1 MVVLEFFGFRSLN
14 PSAFPSSSSHC
25 RSVLCAGAPMERRK
39 GERKKKKISHSFGDL
54 LTHFKMGSF
63 REPAKKKERKGGN
76 PKKSRDPPPPS
87 SLQKKGPISRICSRK
102 RRDVG
107 VHQCQAIG
115 REILFAPFLCPTFF
129 LVSNFIA
136 ERNTFLSLEGL
147 RSLLTYCGCGW
158 SSRLL

>member
-102 RRDVG
+102 RRDAG

-115 REILFAPFLCPTFF
+115 REILFAP
-129 LVSNFIA
+129 
-136 ERNTFLSLEGL
+136 LSLPHFLFGFELYSGKKYF
-147 RSLLTYCGCGW
+147 SL
-158 SSRLL
+158 S